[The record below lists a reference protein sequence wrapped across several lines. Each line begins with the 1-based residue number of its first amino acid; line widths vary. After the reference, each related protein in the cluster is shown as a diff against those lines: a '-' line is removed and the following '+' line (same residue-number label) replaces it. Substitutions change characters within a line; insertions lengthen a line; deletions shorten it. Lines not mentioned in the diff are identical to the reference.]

1 MEKLAL
7 IHWGADCYSAGSR
20 QVVTALGELVAISAG
35 GVKKKKIILVGHTC
49 VDKWRL

>member
-7 IHWGADCYSAGSR
+7 IRWGADCYSAGSR

-35 GVKKKKIILVGHTC
+35 GVKKKNHTC
-49 VDKWRL
+49 WARLCR